1 MKSLPF
7 FLCLTFFLIT
17 TGFVAEGSSR
27 YAGTKPVSGTAIGEA
42 TRSGQPVSSIR
53 GIILDAD
60 TRVPLIGVSI
70 VIAGSDPLIG
80 TVSDTIGAFHF
91 HHLPV
96 GRYDLTVYYMGYE
109 PWTVNNIL
117 LTSGKEEVV
126 RVELTESLIELEEVT
141 VRASQHKGEPLNH
154 LATVSARSFTME
166 ETKRYAG
173 SFHDPARM
181 AASYAGVSADPGGG
195 NEIVIRGNS
204 PRGLQWRLEGIEI
217 PNPNHFSEEG
227 ATGGPIS
234 ILNSTTLDNSDF
246 LSAAFPAEYGNALS
260 GVFDLNLRKGNNEKR
275 EYKLQVGLIGFEGAA
290 EGPIIKGADASFLV
304 NYRYSTLAMFN
315 AVGIKI
321 VGDAVPEFQD
331 LTFQLNFPTKRA
343 GTFSVFGLGGISHIH
358 EEYGSWRNDF
368 ETDMS
373 VFGVKY
379 THLISDQTYI
389 NTTMATTVSRNI
401 WWHERQLDSDAYE
414 LTNRER
420 FLYNNYLGNITLNHK
435 FSSKHYLKAGFK
447 FTSSMFDLFTDYY
460 DEEQDAMVREVNQD
474 GRTSYWQAFGNWRYR
489 ITEDLTFNT
498 GLNLLYFNLNGNYS
512 LEPRVGLK
520 WQFLPGH
527 ALSAGAGI
535 HSRLETLTNYLA
547 EKELEDGSLMMPNKD
562 LEISKARHYVIGYQN
577 NMIRDFM
584 IKGEL
589 YYQDLYDVPIEDDP
603 ASSFSALNYAY
614 GITTMTLSNGG
625 TGSNYGAELT
635 LEKFFSRK
643 YYFLMTSSLYESK
656 YTAGDGINRDTRY
669 NGNYVFNLLGGK
681 EFTLGKGHYPW
692 TLSMSGRIIWT
703 GGQRHTPIDLEASRE
718 EGYTVWKEELAWSEQ
733 YDDFIRFDFKASFI
747 KNRKKS
753 THTIELDIQNV
764 SNRLNT
770 MGAYYDPD
778 EDMIDTW
785 TQMGIIPTII
795 YRVEF

>member
-1 MKSLPF
+1 MKPLLF
-7 FLCLTFFLIT
+7 FLCLTFFL
-17 TGFVAEGSSR
+17 FSLGSAA
-27 YAGTKPVSGTAIGEA
+27 AGSAREVTSEPVSEPASEEA
-42 TRSGQPVSSIR
+42 TRKSQPRSSIR

-80 TVSDTIGAFHF
+80 TVSDAVGAFHF
-91 HHLPV
+91 YTLPV
-96 GRYDLTVYYMGYE
+96 GRYDLEVYYLGYE
-109 PWTVNNIL
+109 SKTVNNIL

-126 RVELTESLIELEEVT
+126 RVELTESLIELDEVT
-141 VRASQHKGEPLNH
+141 VRASQHKGEPLNP

-204 PRGLQWRLEGIEI
+204 PRGLQWRLEGVEI

-246 LSAAFPAEYGNALS
+246 LTGAFPAEYGNALS
-260 GVFDLNLRKGNNEKR
+260 GVFDLNLRKGNNEER

-331 LTFQLNFPTKRA
+331 LTFQLNFPTKKA
-343 GTFSVFGLGGISHIH
+343 GTFSVFGLGGSSKVH
-358 EEYGSWRNDF
+358 EEYGSWKNDF
-368 ETDMS
+368 GTAMS
-373 VFGVKY
+373 VVGVKY
-379 THLISDQTYI
+379 LHIINDKTYI
-389 NTTMATTVSRNI
+389 NTTLAATVSRNM
-401 WWHERQLDSDAYE
+401 WWHKRQLDSDAYE
-414 LTNRER
+414 LTNREN
-420 FLYNNYLGNITLNHK
+420 FLYNNYLGNVTLNHK
-435 FSSKHYLKAGFK
+435 FNAKHYLKAGFK
-447 FTSSMFDLFTDYY
+447 YTHTIFDLYTDYY
-460 DEEQDAMVREVNQD
+460 DEDKGTMIREVDQD
-474 GRTSYWQAFGNWRYR
+474 GKTSYWQAFANWRYR
-489 ITEDLTFNT
+489 VTGDLSFNA
-498 GLNLLYFNLNGNYS
+498 GLHYLHFNLNGKQS
-512 LEPRVGLK
+512 VEPRAGLK

-527 ALSAGAGI
+527 SLSVGAGI

-547 EKELEDGSLMMPNKD
+547 ERELEDGSLIRPNKH
-562 LEISKARHYVIGYQN
+562 LEISKAKHYVIGYQN
-577 NMIRDFM
+577 NSFPNFM

-603 ASSFSALNYAY
+603 NSSFSSLNYAY
-614 GITTMTLSNGG
+614 GITTMDLSNGG

-635 LEKFFSRK
+635 LEKFFSRR
-643 YYFLMTSSLYESK
+643 YYFLVTTSLYESK
-656 YTAGDGINRDTRY
+656 YRAGDAIERDTRY
-669 NGNYVFNLLGGK
+669 NGNYVFNVLGGK

-692 TLSMSGRIIWT
+692 ILSTSGRVIWA

-718 EGYTVWKEELAWSEQ
+718 KGYTVRKDELAWSEQ
-733 YDDFIRFDFKASFI
+733 YEDFIRIDFKASFI

-764 SNRLNT
+764 TNRLNI
-770 MGAYYDPD
+770 MGDYYDPD
-778 EDMIDTW
+778 EDIIDTW
-785 TQMGIIPTII
+785 TQMGIIPTIN
-795 YRVEF
+795 YRIEF

>member
-1 MKSLPF
+1 MKPLPF
-7 FLCLTFFLIT
+7 FLCLTFFLLT
-17 TGFVAEGSSR
+17 AGSAAAGSTR
-27 YAGTKPVSGTAIGEA
+27 LAGTETVSGPANEEA
-42 TRSGQPVSSIR
+42 TRTGQPRSSIR

-70 VIAGSDPLIG
+70 VITGSDPLIG
-80 TVSDTIGAFHF
+80 TVSDARGAFRF

-96 GRYDLTVYYMGYE
+96 GRYDLTVYYLGYE
-109 PWTVNNIL
+109 PRTVNNIL

-126 RVELTESLIELEEVT
+126 RVELTESLIELDEVT
-141 VRASQHKGEPLNH
+141 VRASQLKGEPLNQ

-195 NEIVIRGNS
+195 NEIIIRGNS

-246 LSAAFPAEYGNALS
+246 LTGAFPADYGNALS

-368 ETDMS
+368 GTDMS
-373 VFGVKY
+373 VVGVKY
-379 THLISDQTYI
+379 LHIINDQTYI
-389 NTTMATTVSRNI
+389 NTTLAATVSRNM

-414 LTNRER
+414 LTNREN

-435 FSSKHYLKAGFK
+435 FSPKHYLKAGIK
-447 FTSSMFDLFTDYY
+447 YTSSMFD
-460 DEEQDAMVREVNQD
+460 
-474 GRTSYWQAFGNWRYR
+474 WRYR
-489 ITEDLTFNT
+489 ITEELIFNT
-498 GLNLLYFNLNGNYS
+498 GLHLLYFNLNGNYS
-512 LEPRVGLK
+512 MEPRAGLK
-520 WQFLPGH
+520 WQFLPRH

-547 EKELEDGSLMMPNKD
+547 ERELEDGSHIHPNKH

-577 NMIRDFM
+577 NTLPNIM

-603 ASSFSALNYAY
+603 TSSFSALNYAY
-614 GITTMTLSNGG
+614 GITTETLSNGG
-625 TGSNYGAELT
+625 TGSNFGAELT

-643 YYFLMTSSLYESK
+643 YYFLLTSSLYQSK
-656 YTAGDGINRDTRY
+656 YTAGDGIERDTRY

-692 TLSMSGRIIWT
+692 ALSMSGRMIWA

-718 EGYTVWKEELAWSEQ
+718 EGYTVWKQELAWSEQ

-764 SNRLNT
+764 TNRLNI

-785 TQMGIIPTII
+785 TQMGIIPSII

>member
-1 MKSLPF
+1 MKPLLIILYLTCLL
-7 FLCLTFFLIT
+7 LCKGLI
-17 TGFVAEGSSR
+17 A
-27 YAGTKPVSGTAIGEA
+27 AGPA
-42 TRSGQPVSSIR
+42 GQPVSSIR
-53 GIILDAD
+53 GTILDAD

-70 VIAGSDPLIG
+70 IIADSDPLIG
-80 TVSDTIGAFHF
+80 TVSNTVGAFHF
-91 HHLPV
+91 HNLPV
-96 GRYDLTVYYMGYE
+96 GRYDLWVQYLGYE
-109 PWTVNNIL
+109 PRRVNNIL

-126 RVELTESLIELEEVT
+126 RVELTESLIQLEEVT
-141 VRASQHKGEPLNH
+141 VRASQHKGEPLNN

-234 ILNSTTLDNSDF
+234 ILNSTTLDHSDF
-246 LSAAFPAEYGNALS
+246 LTGAFPADYGNALS

-275 EYKLQVGLIGFEGAA
+275 EFKLQVGLIGFEGAA

-304 NYRYSTLAMFN
+304 NYRYSTLAVFN

-321 VGDAVPEFQD
+321 AGDAVPEFQD
-331 LTFQLNFPTKRA
+331 LTFQLNFTTKRA
-343 GTFSVFGLGGISHIH
+343 GTFSVFGLGGISHIY

-373 VFGVKY
+373 VVGIKY
-379 THLISDQTYI
+379 LHILNAQTYI
-389 NTTMATTVSRNI
+389 NTSLATTVSRNM
-401 WWHERQLDSDAYE
+401 WWHERQLDTDAYE
-414 LTNRER
+414 LTDREN

-435 FSSKHYLKAGFK
+435 FNPKHYLKAGF
-447 FTSSMFDLFTDYY
+447 TYTGSIYDLFTDYY
-460 DEEQDAMVREVNQD
+460 DQGQGIMVPEVEQN
-474 GRTSYWQAFGNWRYR
+474 GRTSYWQAFCNWRYR
-489 ITEDLTFNT
+489 ITDELTFNT
-498 GLNLLYFNLNGNYS
+498 GLHLLYFNLNGNYS
-512 LEPRVGLK
+512 LEPRAGLQ

-527 ALSAGAGI
+527 ALSGGVGI

-547 EKELEDGSLMMPNKD
+547 ERKEEDGTVIQPNRN
-562 LEISKARHYVIGYQN
+562 LEISKARHYVIGYRN
-577 NMIRDFM
+577 NTLPNFM

-589 YYQDLYDVPIEDDP
+589 YYQDLFDVPVEDDP

-614 GITTMTLSNGG
+614 GITTRTLSNEG
-625 TGSNYGAELT
+625 TGSNYGVELT

-643 YYFLMTSSLYESK
+643 YYFLMTTSLYQSK
-656 YTAGDGINRDTRY
+656 YMAGDRIKRNSRY

-681 EFTLGKGHYPW
+681 ELTLGKGHYPW
-692 TLSMSGRIIWT
+692 TLGLSGRIIWA

-718 EGYTVWKEELAWSEQ
+718 AGYTVWEQELAWSEQ
-733 YDDFIRFDFKASFI
+733 YDDFIRLDFKASFI

-753 THTIELDIQNV
+753 THTIELDIQNAT
-764 SNRLNT
+764 NRLNI

-778 EDMIDTW
+778 EDIINTW

-795 YRVEF
+795 YRIEF